1 MASKKNILEKQ
12 KENWTEYRAEGV
24 KKPSSINAVGVMA
37 LAMASAVV
45 SFGVASALLQG
56 KLIDFEQFFDVA
68 FIGPVLFCI
77 WLLTRG

>member
-1 MASKKNILEKQ
+1 MAIKKNLIDKQ
-12 KENWTEYRAEGV
+12 KENREEYCAEGV
-24 KKPSSINAVGVMA
+24 KKHSCIGAVGVMA

-45 SFGVASALLQG
+45 SFGVASVLLQE
-56 KLIDFEQFFDVA
+56 KLIGFEQFFDVV

>member
-1 MASKKNILEKQ
+1 MAIKKSVFGKQ
-12 KENWTEYRAEGV
+12 KENLEEYRAEGV
-24 KKPSSINAVGVMA
+24 KKPSCINAVGVMA

-45 SFGVASALLQG
+45 SFGVASVLLQE
-56 KLIDFEQFFDVA
+56 KLIGFEQFFDVV